1 MSSGIVESIFEWN
14 CNDKVFSTWR
24 CCCASFHFSPPRCRR
39 CCCFVFGLPSIMVHG
54 ASKDRTIN
62 MIGGAGSGMFAVT
75 MSYPY
80 SYRSLNQRPMKRS
93 ATTTTTTTTTT
104 TVIDGVG
111 FVTVMMI
118 QV

>member
-1 MSSGIVESIFEWN
+1 
-14 CNDKVFSTWR
+14 
-24 CCCASFHFSPPRCRR
+24 
-39 CCCFVFGLPSIMVHG
+39 MVHG

-93 ATTTTTTTTTT
+93 ATTTTTTTT
-104 TVIDGVG
+104 VIDGVG